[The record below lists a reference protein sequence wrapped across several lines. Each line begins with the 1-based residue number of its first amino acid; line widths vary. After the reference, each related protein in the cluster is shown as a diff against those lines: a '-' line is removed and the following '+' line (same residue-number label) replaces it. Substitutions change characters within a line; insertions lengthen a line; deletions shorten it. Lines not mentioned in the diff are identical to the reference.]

1 MRFVL
6 SPIVKAS
13 TRSAAAGRARTRR
26 TRTRTG
32 AWASRGRD
40 APASNGRDAPE
51 PKERDARAS
60 NGRNARA
67 SNGRDAQRRGRQ
79 LAYSELEPR
88 SLDEFTRRRKARKLI
103 AVLAHFLGRDGEGA
117 QALAGLRVLDIGC
130 SAGFICDELAA
141 AGAEVTGVDIDS
153 AGLRRARARFSR
165 RARFIQADGL
175 ALPLADGTVDVVVLN
190 HIYEHVVDADVLLAE
205 VRRVLAR
212 DGLAYL
218 GLGNRLGVMEPHHG
232 LPLLSWLP
240 PGLADRYLRAAGRGE
255 HYYERYRSRPGLRR
269 MLARAGLRAWD
280 YTVPVLLA
288 PEAFHAEA
296 DLPPGGPARGL
307 LRAVTAPGRLPA
319 PARAWL
325 ARAAL
330 PLAPTYLWVATPG
343 SRGPAGHTLPGGPQP
358 VT

>member
-1 MRFVL
+1 MR
-6 SPIVKAS
+6 AS
-13 TRSAAAGRARTRR
+13 TRSASAGRARTRR
-26 TRTRTG
+26 ARTRTG
-32 AWASRGRD
+32 AWVPRGREARASQGRD
-40 APASNGRDAPE
+40 AP
-51 PKERDARAS
+51 K
-60 NGRNARA
+60 
-67 SNGRDAQRRGRQ
+67 RGRQ

-103 AVLAHFLGRDGEGA
+103 AVLAHFLGRDVEGA
-117 QALAGLRVLDIGC
+117 PALAGLRVLDIGC

-153 AGLRRARARFSR
+153 AGLRRARARFAR

-175 ALPLADGTVDVVVLN
+175 ALPLADGSVDVVVLN
-190 HIYEHVVDADVLLAE
+190 HIYEHVVDADMLFAE
-205 VRRVLAR
+205 VRRVLAE
-212 DGLAYL
+212 DGVAYL
-218 GLGNRLGVMEPHHG
+218 GLGNRLGIMEPHHG

-240 PGLADRYLRAAGRGE
+240 PGLADRYLRVAGRGE
-255 HYYERYRSRPGLRR
+255 HYYERYRARPGLRR

-296 DLPPGGPARGL
+296 DLPPGGPARGF

-319 PARAWL
+319 PARARL
-325 ARAAL
+325 VRAVL
-330 PLAPTYLWVATPG
+330 SLAPTYLWIATPG
-343 SRGPAGHTLPGGPQP
+343 SRGPAGHPLPGGPQP